1 MTALFRK
8 LPADLTP
15 TEGSPGLRVKAST
28 RYSSSQGDYRCG
40 GCGAE
45 DHANGDTDVT
55 ALVEDYSAN
64 HGPAHRNGGR
74 R

>member
-1 MTALFRK
+1 MFRK

-15 TEGSPGLRVKAST
+15 TEDSPGLRVKAGT
-28 RYSSSQGDYRCG
+28 RYSNSQGDYRCG

-45 DHANGDTDVT
+45 DHANGDSDVT

-64 HGPAHRNGGR
+64 HGAAHRKGR
-74 R
+74 

>member
-1 MTALFRK
+1 MFRK
-8 LPADLTP
+8 LPSDLRP
-15 TEGSPGLRVKAST
+15 TEEEPGLRVRGGTQYT
-28 RYSSSQGDYRCG
+28 RSQGDYVCG
-40 GCGAE
+40 GCGAK

>member
-1 MTALFRK
+1 M
-8 LPADLTP
+8 
-15 TEGSPGLRVKAST
+15 
-28 RYSSSQGDYRCG
+28 CG

-64 HGPAHRNGGR
+64 HGPAHRKGR
-74 R
+74 

>member
-1 MTALFRK
+1 MAPK
-8 LPADLTP
+8 LPAYLTP
-15 TEGSPGLRVKAST
+15 TPDSPGLRVRGGT
-28 RYSSSQGDYRCG
+28 QYSRSQGDYVCG

-45 DHANGDTDVT
+45 DHANGDTNVKN
-55 ALVEDYSAN
+55 LVDDYTDN

>member
-1 MTALFRK
+1 MLRK

-15 TEGSPGLRVKAST
+15 TEESPGLRVRGGTKYT
-28 RYSSSQGDYRCG
+28 RSQGDYVCG

-45 DHANGDTDVT
+45 DHANGDNDVK
-55 ALVEDYSAN
+55 ALVNDYSTN